1 MAKKKVK
8 KVVKKKSIVKKS
20 KTVAKKAKSVVK
32 KTKQKPAAKKK
43 IAAVTKSKSAVQAAS
58 KPAKTIKS
66 VDLKNFVTP
75 LDDRLIVQ
83 VEEVD
88 RMTAGGLYIPDTVS
102 DSRTYFQGTI
112 LAVGRGHRDIKGR
125 LKPMDV
131 KVGDQIL
138 FDSISG
144 AKLTYQS
151 VDLKILRETDVMGV
165 VDKD

>member
-8 KVVKKKSIVKKS
+8 KVVKKKSIVKKI
-20 KTVAKKAKSVVK
+20 KTATKKAKPVVKKVKPVAKKKS
-32 KTKQKPAAKKK
+32 TT
-43 IAAVTKSKSAVQAAS
+43 VTKSKSTVQAVS
-58 KPAKTIKS
+58 KPTKIIKS

-83 VEEVD
+83 VENAE

-102 DSRTYFQGTI
+102 DSRSYFKGTI
-112 LAVGRGHRDIKGR
+112 LAVGRGHRDVKGR